1 MDDTVDPI
9 LLEVINNA
17 LTAIG
22 DEMGNTMKRTAR
34 SITARIGDFS
44 TVLVDAHGRVIAQ
57 GQGAGF
63 HLGYIRGVMPALLA
77 KFQGKLRPGDILA
90 SNDPYG
96 GLSHLPDIV
105 LLAPIFWRDTMIG
118 FSTLVTHHSDIGGRF
133 PGGQSTV
140 CAELYEEGLR
150 LPCVKL
156 YEEGRPNDA
165 LFEVI
170 AGNVRTPDDVIGD
183 LEGQAAACR
192 RGIRGLQELVDKY
205 GLARFENAVAQLHR
219 YSERVVR
226 GAIAKIPDGEYGWEE
241 HFEEDGVG
249 GPGIKLEVSI
259 RVHGDSIT
267 VDFTGSDPQVKSA
280 INVPYSLTCS
290 AAYICLRGVLA
301 ADAPANDG
309 LFEPVEVI
317 APKGCVLN
325 PNFPAAIGGRG
336 MMLWRICDMM
346 FGALAKAMPERIFA
360 AGEGGIS
367 SLTYAY
373 SGAEPGASP
382 VITDWYGGGW
392 GARPTKDGI
401 DGVNSLLSGNGG
413 SSVPVERLEAEFPIL
428 MDAYALMAD
437 TGGAGKY
444 RGCLSVYRTY
454 RFMKPGRALL
464 RTCRTTTV
472 PYGLEGGGE
481 GTPFRVVLNRDGTQ
495 IDYPP
500 QMFVD
505 AQVQCEDAIMHQLP
519 GGGGYGDPLERDPE
533 AVLNDVLDEKLS
545 PKYAESVYGVV
556 IEADTVDRARTHA
569 LRDEMRRTRVAGH
582 RSARGLGAG

>member
-1 MDDTVDPI
+1 MNDTVDPI
-9 LLEVINNA
+9 MLEVINNA

-44 TVLVDAHGRVIAQ
+44 TVLVDAQGRVIAQ

-63 HLGYIRGVMPALLA
+63 HLGYIRGVMPAVLR
-77 KFQGKLRPGDILA
+77 KFGGKLRPGDILA

-105 LLAPIFWRDTMIG
+105 LLAPTFWRDTLIG

-133 PGGQSTV
+133 PGGQSAV
-140 CAELYEEGLR
+140 CAEIYEEGLR

-156 YEEGRPNDA
+156 YSEGRPNEA

-192 RGIRGLQELVDKY
+192 RGIRGLQELVEKY
-205 GLARFENAVAQLHR
+205 GLARFQAAIAQLHR

-226 GAIAKIPDGEYGWEE
+226 NAIARIPDGEYRWED
-241 HFEEDGVG
+241 HFEEDGLG
-249 GPGIKLEVSI
+249 GPGINLKLCLKVQ
-259 RVHGDSIT
+259 GDSVV
-267 VDFTGSDPQVKSA
+267 VDFSGTDPQVRSA

-290 AAYICLRGVLA
+290 ASYICLRGVLA

-317 APKGCVLN
+317 APKGSVLN
-325 PNFPAAIGGRG
+325 PDFPAAIGGRG
-336 MMLWRICDMM
+336 MMLWRICDMI
-346 FGALAKAMPERIFA
+346 FGALAQAMPDRIFA
-360 AGEGGIS
+360 AGEGGIA

-373 SGAEPGASP
+373 SGAQPGASP
-382 VITDWYGGGW
+382 VLTDWYGGGW

-413 SSVPVERLEAEFPIL
+413 SSVPVERLEVEFPML
-428 MDAYALMAD
+428 MEAYGLMPD

-444 RGCLSVYRTY
+444 RGSMSVYRKY
-454 RFMKPGRALL
+454 RFLKPGRALI
-464 RTCRTTTV
+464 RSCRTTTV
-472 PYGLEGGGE
+472 PYGLSGGGS
-481 GTPFRVVLNRDGTQ
+481 GTPSRVVLERDGVET
-495 IDYPP
+495 DFPP

-505 AQVQCEDAIMHQLP
+505 ATVLPEDAITHVMCGA
-519 GGGGYGDPLERDPE
+519 GGFGDALERDP
-533 AVLNDVLDEKLS
+533 ALVLEDVLDEKIS
-545 PKYAESVYGVV
+545 PDYARRMYGVV
-556 IEADTVDRARTHA
+556 IEAGAVDTDRTQA
-569 LRDEMRRTRVAGH
+569 LRASMRRRP
-582 RSARGLGAG
+582 

>member
-1 MDDTVDPI
+1 MNDTVDPI
-9 LLEVINNA
+9 MLEVINNA

-63 HLGYIRGVMPALLA
+63 HLGYIRGVMPALLR
-77 KFQGKLRPGDILA
+77 KFAGKLRPGDILA

-105 LLAPIFWRDTMIG
+105 LLAPIFWRDTLVG

-133 PGGQSTV
+133 PGGQSAV
-140 CAELYEEGLR
+140 CAEIYEEGLR

-156 YEEGRPNDA
+156 YSEGRPNEA

-170 AGNVRTPDDVIGD
+170 AGNVRTPDDVVGD

-192 RGIRGLQELVDKY
+192 RGIRGLQELVEKY
-205 GLARFENAVAQLHR
+205 GLPRFHAAIAQLHR

-226 GAIAKIPDGEYGWEE
+226 SAIAKIPDGEYRWDD
-241 HFEEDGVG
+241 HFEEDGLG
-249 GPGIKLEVSI
+249 GPGIELKLCLKV
-259 RVHGDSIT
+259 RGDAVV
-267 VDFTGSDPQVKSA
+267 VDFTGTAPQVKSA

-290 AAYICLRGVLA
+290 ASYICLRGVLA

-346 FGALAKAMPERIFA
+346 FGALAKAMPDRIFA
-360 AGEGGIS
+360 AGEGGVA

-382 VITDWYGGGW
+382 VLTDWYGGGW

-413 SSVPVERLEAEFPIL
+413 SSVPVERLEVEFPML
-428 MDAYALMAD
+428 MEAYGLMPD

-444 RGCLSVYRTY
+444 RGSMSVYRKY
-454 RFMKPGRALL
+454 RFLKPGRALI
-464 RTCRTTTV
+464 RSCRTTTV
-472 PYGLEGGGE
+472 PYGLGGGGS
-481 GTPFRVVLNRDGTQ
+481 GTPSRVVLERDGTQ
-495 IDYPP
+495 TDFPP

-505 AQVQCEDAIMHQLP
+505 AQVTAEDAITHVMCGA
-519 GGGGYGDPLERDPE
+519 GGFGDALERDP
-533 AVLNDVLDEKLS
+533 ASVLDDVLDEKIS
-545 PKYAESVYGVV
+545 PDYARRMYGVV
-556 IEADTVDRARTHA
+556 IEDGALDTDRTQA
-569 LRDEMRRTRVAGH
+569 LRASRRRA
-582 RSARGLGAG
+582 SA

>member
-1 MDDTVDPI
+1 MENTVDPI

-17 LTAIG
+17 LIAIG

-44 TVLVDAHGRVIAQ
+44 TVLVDARGRVIAQ

-63 HLGYIRGVMPALLA
+63 HLGYIRGVMPALLR
-77 KFQGKLRPGDILA
+77 KFAGKLRPGDILA

-105 LLAPIFWRDTMIG
+105 LLAPIFWRDTLVG

-133 PGGQSTV
+133 PGGQSAV
-140 CAELYEEGLR
+140 CAEIYEEGLR

-156 YEEGRPNDA
+156 YQEGRPNDA

-170 AGNVRTPDDVIGD
+170 AGNVRTPDDVLGD

-192 RGIRGLQELVDKY
+192 RGIRGVQELIDKY
-205 GLARFENAVAQLHR
+205 GVARFEAAIAQLHR

-226 GAIAKIPDGEYGWEE
+226 GEIARIPDGEYGWQE

-249 GPGIKLEVSI
+249 GPGVNLKVCLK
-259 RVHGDSIT
+259 VHGDSIT
-267 VDFTGSDPQVKSA
+267 VDFTGCAPQLKSA

-317 APKGCVLN
+317 APKGTVLN
-325 PNFPAAIGGRG
+325 PHFPAAIGGRG

-346 FGALAKAMPERIFA
+346 FGALSKAMPERIFA
-360 AGEGGIS
+360 AGEGGIAS
-367 SLTYAY
+367 FTYAY
-373 SGAEPGASP
+373 SGVEEGASP
-382 VITDWYGGGW
+382 VLTDWYGGGW

-413 SSVPVERLEAEFPIL
+413 SSVPVERLEVEFPIL
-428 MDAYALMAD
+428 MDAYGLMPD

-444 RGCLSVYRTY
+444 RGSMSVYRTY
-454 RFMKPGRALL
+454 RFLKPGRALI
-464 RTCRTTTV
+464 RSCRTTSV
-472 PYGLEGGGE
+472 PYGLGGGGD
-481 GTPFRVVLNRDGTQ
+481 GTPSKVVLERGGKLTEF
-495 IDYPP
+495 PP
-500 QMFVD
+500 QMFID
-505 AQVQCEDAIMHQLP
+505 AQVEPEDAITHVMC
-519 GGGGYGDPLERDPE
+519 GAGAYGDALERDP
-533 AVLNDVLDEKLS
+533 AMVLDDVLDGRIT
-545 PKYAESVYGVV
+545 PAFARRMHGVA
-556 IEADTVDRARTHA
+556 IEGGAVGWAQTQA
-569 LRDEMRRTRVAGH
+569 LRERMRRRAEGS
-582 RSARGLGAG
+582 R

>member
-44 TVLVDAHGRVIAQ
+44 TVLVDARGRVIAQ

-77 KFQGKLRPGDILA
+77 KFAGKLRPGDILA

-105 LLAPIFWRDTMIG
+105 LLAPIFWRGTMVG

-140 CAELYEEGLR
+140 CAEIYEEGLR

-156 YEEGRPNDA
+156 YEEGRANEA

-192 RGIRGLQELVDKY
+192 RGIRGVQELIDKH
-205 GLARFENAVAQLHR
+205 GLARFEAAVEQLHR
-219 YSERVVR
+219 FSERVVR
-226 GAIAKIPDGEYGWEE
+226 GAIAKIPDGEYGWDE

-249 GPGIKLEVSI
+249 GPGIKLKLCLKV
-259 RVHGDSIT
+259 RGDSII
-267 VDFTGSDPQVKSA
+267 VDFTGSDPQVRSA

-309 LFEPVEVI
+309 LFEAVEVV
-317 APKGCVLN
+317 APKGSVLN

-382 VITDWYGGGW
+382 VLTDWYGGGW

-413 SSVPVERLEAEFPIL
+413 SSVPVERLEVEFPIL
-428 MDAYALMAD
+428 MEAYGLMPD

-454 RFMKPGRALL
+454 RFLKPGRALI

-472 PYGLEGGGE
+472 PYGLGGGAD
-481 GTPFRVVLNRDGTQ
+481 GTPFRVMLERGGVQTDL
-495 IDYPP
+495 PP

-505 AQVQCEDAIMHQLP
+505 AQVGSEDAIMHLLP
-519 GGGGYGDPLERDPE
+519 GGGGCGNPLERDPE
-533 AVLNDVLDEKLS
+533 AVLNDVLDEKIT
-545 PKYAESVYGVV
+545 PDYAQRVYGVA
-556 IEADTVDRARTHA
+556 IESGALDAARTRA
-569 LRDEMRRTRVAGH
+569 LRREKFRK
-582 RSARGLGAG
+582 

>member
-1 MDDTVDPI
+1 MNHSVDPI

-44 TVLVDAHGRVIAQ
+44 TVLVDARGRVIAQ

-77 KFQGKLRPGDILA
+77 KFAGKLRPGDILA

-105 LLAPIFWRDTMIG
+105 MLAPIFWRDTMVG
-118 FSTLVTHHSDIGGRF
+118 CSTLVTHHSDIGGRF

-140 CAELYEEGLR
+140 CSEIYEEGLR

-156 YEEGRPNDA
+156 YAEGRPNEA
-165 LFEVI
+165 LLDVI

-192 RGIRGLQELVDKY
+192 RGIRGMQELIDKY
-205 GLARFENAVAQLHR
+205 GLARFEAAIAQLHR

-226 GAIAKIPDGEYGWEE
+226 SAIAKIPDGEYRWDD

-249 GPGIKLEVSI
+249 GPGVDLKLCIKV
-259 RVHGDSIT
+259 RGDSVV
-267 VDFTGSDPQVKSA
+267 VDFSGTAPQVKSA

-317 APKGCVLN
+317 APKGCLLN
-325 PNFPAAIGGRG
+325 PHFPAAIGGRG

-346 FGALAKAMPERIFA
+346 FGALAQAMPERIFA
-360 AGEGGIS
+360 AGEGGVAS
-367 SLTYAY
+367 FTYAY

-382 VITDWYGGGW
+382 VLTDWYGGGW

-413 SSVPVERLEAEFPIL
+413 SSVPVERLEVEFPIL
-428 MDAYALMAD
+428 MEAYGLMPD
-437 TGGAGKY
+437 TGGAGRY
-444 RGCLSVYRTY
+444 RGSMSVYRSY
-454 RFMKPGRALL
+454 RFLKPGRALI
-464 RTCRTTTV
+464 RSCRTTTV
-472 PYGLEGGGE
+472 PYGLNGGAA
-481 GTPFRVVLNRDGTQ
+481 GTPSTVVLERGGQRTEF
-495 IDYPP
+495 PP

-505 AQVQCEDAIMHQLP
+505 AQVYPEDAITHVMC
-519 GGGGYGDPLERDPE
+519 GAGGYGDALERDPG
-533 AVLNDVLDEKLS
+533 AVLEDVLDEKIT
-545 PKYAESVYGVV
+545 PEFAQRAYGVV
-556 IEADTVDRARTHA
+556 IEAGAVDAQRTRA
-569 LRDEMRRTRVAGH
+569 LRERMRAA
-582 RSARGLGAG
+582 RS

>member
-1 MDDTVDPI
+1 MDETVDPI

-44 TVLVDAHGRVIAQ
+44 TVLVDARGRVIAQ

-77 KFQGKLRPGDILA
+77 KFAGKLCPGDILA

-105 LLAPIFWRDTMIG
+105 LLAPIFWRDTMVG

-133 PGGQSTV
+133 PGGQSAV
-140 CAELYEEGLR
+140 CSEIYEEGLR

-156 YEEGRPNDA
+156 YSEGRPNEA
-165 LFEVI
+165 LLDVI

-192 RGIRGLQELVDKY
+192 RGIRGMQELIDKY
-205 GLARFENAVAQLHR
+205 GLARFQAAIDQLHR

-226 GAIAKIPDGEYGWEE
+226 SAIAKIPDGEYRFHD

-249 GPGIKLEVSI
+249 GPGIDLKLCVKV
-259 RVHGDSIT
+259 RGDSVV
-267 VDFTGSDPQVKSA
+267 VDFSGTAPQVKSA

-325 PNFPAAIGGRG
+325 PHFPAAIGGRG
-336 MMLWRICDMM
+336 MMLWRICEMM
-346 FGALAKAMPERIFA
+346 FGALAQAMPERIFA
-360 AGEGGIS
+360 AGEGGIAS
-367 SLTYAY
+367 FTYAY

-382 VITDWYGGGW
+382 VLTDWYGGGW

-413 SSVPVERLEAEFPIL
+413 SSVPVERLEVEFPIL
-428 MDAYALMAD
+428 MEAYGLMPD

-444 RGCLSVYRTY
+444 RGSMSVYRSY
-454 RFMKPGRALL
+454 RFLKPGRALI
-464 RTCRTTTV
+464 RSCRTTTV
-472 PYGLEGGGE
+472 PYGLDGGGS
-481 GTPFRVVLNRDGTQ
+481 GTPSKVVLERDGRFTEF
-495 IDYPP
+495 PP

-505 AQVQCEDAIMHQLP
+505 SQVFAEDAITHVMC
-519 GGGGYGDPLERDPE
+519 GAGGYGDALERDPA
-533 AVLNDVLDEKLS
+533 AVLEDVLDEKIS
-545 PKYAESVYGVV
+545 PELAQRAYGVV
-556 IEADTVDRARTHA
+556 IAAGTVDSQRTQA
-569 LRDEMRRTRVAGH
+569 LRERMRAA
-582 RSARGLGAG
+582 RS

>member
-1 MDDTVDPI
+1 MEDTVDPI

-44 TVLVDAHGRVIAQ
+44 TVLVDARGRVIAQ

-63 HLGYIRGVMPALLA
+63 HLGYIRGVMPALLK
-77 KFQGKLRPGDILA
+77 KFGGKLRPGDILA

-105 LLAPIFWRDTMIG
+105 LLAPIFWRDTMVG

-133 PGGQSTV
+133 PGGQSSV
-140 CAELYEEGLR
+140 CTEIYEEGLR

-156 YEEGRPNDA
+156 YEEGRPNGA
-165 LFEVI
+165 LFDVI
-170 AGNVRTPDDVIGD
+170 AGNVRAPDDVIGD

-192 RGIRGLQELVDKY
+192 RGIRGVQELVDKY
-205 GLARFENAVAQLHR
+205 GLGRLESAIAQLHR

-226 GAIAKIPDGEYGWEE
+226 SAIAKIPNGEYGWDE

-249 GPGIKLEVSI
+249 GPGVDLKLRL

-267 VDFTGSDPQVKSA
+267 VDFTGSAPQVKSA

-290 AAYICLRGVLA
+290 ASYICLRGVLA

-336 MMLWRICDMM
+336 MMLWRICDMI
-346 FGALAKAMPERIFA
+346 FGALAQAMPERIFA
-360 AGEGGIS
+360 AGEGGVAS
-367 SLTYAY
+367 FTYAH
-373 SGAEPGASP
+373 SGGGPGAST
-382 VITDWYGGGW
+382 VLTDWYGGGW

-428 MDAYALMAD
+428 MDAYGLMPD

-444 RGCLSVYRTY
+444 RGSLSVYRTY
-454 RFMKPGRALL
+454 RFLKPGRALI

-472 PYGLEGGGE
+472 PYGLGGGGD
-481 GTPFRVVLNRDGTQ
+481 GTPFRAVLYRGDTQ
-495 IDYPP
+495 TEYPP

-505 AQVQCEDAIMHQLP
+505 AQVQPEDAIMHQLS
-519 GGGGYGDPLERDPE
+519 GAGGYGDALEREPRM
-533 AVLNDVLDEKLS
+533 VLEDVLDEKIS
-545 PKYAESVYGVV
+545 AQHARQQYGVV
-556 IEADTVDRARTHA
+556 IEAGALDEPRTRALRETMRRAR
-569 LRDEMRRTRVAGH
+569 G
-582 RSARGLGAG
+582 

>member
-1 MDDTVDPI
+1 MNDTVDPI

-44 TVLVDAHGRVIAQ
+44 TVLVDARGRVIAQ

-63 HLGYIRGVMPALLA
+63 HLGYIRGVMPAVLK
-77 KFQGKLRPGDILA
+77 KFAGKLRPGDILA

-105 LLAPIFWRDTMIG
+105 LLAPIFWRDTMVG

-133 PGGQSTV
+133 PGGQSSV
-140 CAELYEEGLR
+140 CAEIYEEGLR

-156 YEEGRPNDA
+156 YEEGRPNEA
-165 LFEVI
+165 LLEVI
-170 AGNVRTPDDVIGD
+170 AGNVRTPDDVIGY

-192 RGIRGLQELVDKY
+192 RGIRGVQELLEKY
-205 GLARFENAVAQLHR
+205 GLARLEAAIAQLHR

-226 GAIAKIPDGEYGWEE
+226 AAIAKIPDGEYGWDEY
-241 HFEEDGVG
+241 FEEDGIG
-249 GPGIKLEVSI
+249 GPGINLKL
-259 RVHGDSIT
+259 RLKVHGDSVT

-290 AAYICLRGVLA
+290 AAYISLRGVLA

-360 AGEGGIS
+360 AGEGGIA

-382 VITDWYGGGW
+382 VLTDWYGGGW

-413 SSVPVERLEAEFPIL
+413 SSVPVERLEVEFPIL
-428 MDAYALMAD
+428 MEAYGLMPD

-444 RGCLSVYRTY
+444 RGSLSVYRTY
-454 RFMKPGRALL
+454 RFLKSGRALI

-472 PYGLEGGGE
+472 PYGLGGGGD
-481 GTPFRVVLNRDGTQ
+481 GTPFRVVLDRGGTQ
-495 IDYPP
+495 LDYPP

-505 AQVQCEDAIMHQLP
+505 AQVQPEDAIMHQLA
-519 GGGGYGDPLERDPE
+519 GAGGYGDALERDPE
-533 AVLNDVLDEKLS
+533 MVLNDVLDEKIS
-545 PKYAESVYGVV
+545 PQYAQRIYGVV
-556 IEADTVDRARTHA
+556 IEAGAVDESRTQA
-569 LRDEMRRTRVAGH
+569 LRKEKIEKRK
-582 RSARGLGAG
+582 

>member
-1 MDDTVDPI
+1 MNDTVDPI

-44 TVLVDAHGRVIAQ
+44 TVLVDARGRVIAQ

-63 HLGYIRGVMPALLA
+63 HLGYIRGVMPAVLS
-77 KFQGKLRPGDILA
+77 KFAGKLRPGDILA

-140 CAELYEEGLR
+140 CAEIYEEGLR

-156 YEEGRPNDA
+156 YDEGRPNEA

-183 LEGQAAACR
+183 IEGQAAACR

-205 GLARFENAVAQLHR
+205 GLARFEAAIAQLHR

-226 GAIAKIPDGEYGWEE
+226 AAIAKIPDGEYGWEE

-249 GPGIKLEVSI
+249 GPGIKLKLCLK
-259 RVHGDSIT
+259 VHGDSIT
-267 VDFTGSDPQVKSA
+267 VDFSGSDPQVKSA

-290 AAYICLRGVLA
+290 AAYISLRGVLA
-301 ADAPANDG
+301 AEAPANDG

-325 PNFPAAIGGRG
+325 PHFPAAIGGRG
-336 MMLWRICDMM
+336 MMLWRICDMV

-360 AGEGGIS
+360 AGEGGVS
-367 SLTYAY
+367 SLTYAF
-373 SGAEPGASP
+373 SGVETGASP
-382 VITDWYGGGW
+382 VLTDWYGGGW

-413 SSVPVERLEAEFPIL
+413 SSVPVERLEVEFPIL
-428 MDAYALMAD
+428 MEAYGLMPD

-454 RFMKPGRALL
+454 RFLKPGRAML

-472 PYGLEGGGE
+472 PYGLGGGGD
-481 GTPFRVVLNRDGTQ
+481 GTPFRVVLYHGETQ
-495 IDYPP
+495 TDFPP

-505 AQVQCEDAIMHQLP
+505 AQVQAEDAIMHLLP
-519 GGGGYGDPLERDPE
+519 GAGGYGDALERDPKM
-533 AVLNDVLDEKLS
+533 VLDDVLDEKIS
-545 PKYAESVYGVV
+545 PQHAQRAYGVV
-556 IEADTVDRARTHA
+556 IEAGAVDVERTRA
-569 LRDEMRRTRVAGH
+569 LREQKRQKK
-582 RSARGLGAG
+582 

>member
-1 MDDTVDPI
+1 MNDTVDPI

-44 TVLVDAHGRVIAQ
+44 TVLVDARGRVIAQ

-63 HLGYIRGVMPALLA
+63 HLGYIRGVMPAVLR
-77 KFQGKLRPGDILA
+77 KFAGQLRPGDILA

-105 LLAPIFWRDTMIG
+105 LLAPIFWRDTMVG

-133 PGGQSTV
+133 PGGQSSV
-140 CAELYEEGLR
+140 CTEIYEEGLR

-156 YEEGRPNDA
+156 YDEGRPNNA
-165 LFEVI
+165 LLEVI

-192 RGIRGLQELVDKY
+192 RGIRGVQKLLDKY
-205 GLARFENAVAQLHR
+205 GLPRFEAAIDQLHR

-226 GAIAKIPDGEYGWEE
+226 TAIAKIPDGEYAWDEY
-241 HFEEDGVG
+241 FEEDGIG
-249 GPGIKLEVSI
+249 GPGINLKLCLKV
-259 RVHGDSIT
+259 RGDSII

-290 AAYICLRGVLA
+290 AAYISLRGVLA

-317 APKGCVLN
+317 APKGSVLN

-360 AGEGGIS
+360 AGEGGIA

-382 VITDWYGGGW
+382 VLTDWYGGGW

-413 SSVPVERLEAEFPIL
+413 SSVPVERLEVEFPIL
-428 MDAYALMAD
+428 MEAYGLMPD

-444 RGCLSVYRTY
+444 RGSLSVYRTY
-454 RFMKPGRALL
+454 RFLKSGRALI

-472 PYGLEGGGE
+472 PYGLGGGGD
-481 GTPFRVVLNRDGTQ
+481 GTPFRVVLDRGGAQT
-495 IDYPP
+495 DYPP

-505 AQVQCEDAIMHQLP
+505 AQVQPEDAIMHQLS
-519 GGGGYGDPLERDPE
+519 GAGGYGDALDRDPE
-533 AVLNDVLDEKLS
+533 MVLNDVLDEKIS
-545 PKYAESVYGVV
+545 PHYAQRVYGVV
-556 IEADTVDRARTHA
+556 IEAGRLDGPRTSA
-569 LRDEMRRTRVAGH
+569 LRDAIRQGRK
-582 RSARGLGAG
+582 

>member
-1 MDDTVDPI
+1 MNDTVDPI

-44 TVLVDAHGRVIAQ
+44 TVLVDAQGRVIAQ

-63 HLGYIRGVMPALLA
+63 HLGYIRGVMPALLQ
-77 KFQGKLRPGDILA
+77 KFAGKLRPGDILA

-105 LLAPIFWRDTMIG
+105 LLAPIFWRDTLIG

-133 PGGQSTV
+133 PGGQSAV
-140 CAELYEEGLR
+140 CAEIYEEGLR

-156 YEEGRPNDA
+156 YSEGQPNQA
-165 LFEVI
+165 LLEVI

-192 RGIRGLQELVDKY
+192 RGIRGLQELVEKY
-205 GLARFENAVAQLHR
+205 GLARFQAAIAQLHR

-226 GAIAKIPDGEYGWEE
+226 AAIAKIPDGEYRWDD
-241 HFEEDGVG
+241 HFEEDGLG
-249 GPGIKLEVSI
+249 GPGIELKLCIKV
-259 RVHGDSIT
+259 RGDSVV
-267 VDFTGSDPQVKSA
+267 VDFSGTAPQVKSA

-290 AAYICLRGVLA
+290 ASYICLRGVLA

-309 LFEPVEVI
+309 LFQPVEVI

-325 PNFPAAIGGRG
+325 PSFPAAIGGRG

-346 FGALAKAMPERIFA
+346 FGALAKAMPDRIFA
-360 AGEGGIS
+360 AGEGGIAS
-367 SLTYAY
+367 ITYAY
-373 SGAEPGASP
+373 AGAEPGASP
-382 VITDWYGGGW
+382 VLTDWYGGGW

-413 SSVPVERLEAEFPIL
+413 SSVPVERLEVEFPLL
-428 MDAYALMAD
+428 MEAYGLMPD

-444 RGCLSVYRTY
+444 RGSMSVYRTY
-454 RFMKPGRALL
+454 RFLQPGRALI
-464 RTCRTTTV
+464 RSCRTTTL
-472 PYGLEGGGE
+472 PYGLGGGGP
-481 GTPFRVVLNRDGTQ
+481 GTPSRVVLERGGTQ
-495 IDYPP
+495 TDFPP

-505 AQVQCEDAIMHQLP
+505 AQVRPEDAITHVMC
-519 GGGGYGDPLERDPE
+519 GAGGYGDALERSP
-533 AVLNDVLDEKLS
+533 AMVLEDVLDEKIS
-545 PKYAESVYGVV
+545 PAHARRMYGVV
-556 IEADTVDRARTHA
+556 IADGAVDMQRTRA
-569 LRDEMRRTRVAGH
+569 LRASMRRGEP
-582 RSARGLGAG
+582 G

>member
-1 MDDTVDPI
+1 MNDAVDPI

-44 TVLVDAHGRVIAQ
+44 TVLVDARGRVIAQ

-63 HLGYIRGVMPALLA
+63 HLGYIRGVMPAVLS
-77 KFQGKLRPGDILA
+77 KFAGKLRPGDILA

-140 CAELYEEGLR
+140 CTEIYEEGLR

-156 YEEGRPNDA
+156 YDEGRPNEA

-183 LEGQAAACR
+183 IEGQAAACR
-192 RGIRGLQELVDKY
+192 RGVRGLQELVDKY
-205 GLARFENAVAQLHR
+205 GLARFEAAIAQLHR

-226 GAIAKIPDGEYGWEE
+226 AAIGKIPDGEYAWEE

-249 GPGIKLEVSI
+249 GPGIDLKLCLKI
-259 RVHGDSIT
+259 RGDSVV
-267 VDFTGSDPQVKSA
+267 VDFTGSGAQVKSA

-290 AAYICLRGVLA
+290 AAYISLRGVLA

-325 PNFPAAIGGRG
+325 PHFPAAIGGRG

-382 VITDWYGGGW
+382 VLTDWYGGGW

-413 SSVPVERLEAEFPIL
+413 SSVPVERLEVEFPIL
-428 MDAYALMAD
+428 MEGYGLMPD

-454 RFMKPGRALL
+454 RFLKPGRAML

-472 PYGLEGGGE
+472 PYGLGGGSD
-481 GTPFRVVLNRDGTQ
+481 GTPFRVVLYRGDTQ
-495 IDYPP
+495 TDFPA

-505 AQVQCEDAIMHQLP
+505 TQVRAEDAIMHQLP
-519 GGGGYGDPLERDPE
+519 GAGGYGDALERDP
-533 AVLNDVLDEKLS
+533 AMVLDDVLDEKIS
-545 PKYAESVYGVV
+545 PQYAQRIYGVV
-556 IEADTVDRARTHA
+556 IERGAVDAERTRA
-569 LRDEMRRTRVAGH
+569 LRNEMRRA
-582 RSARGLGAG
+582 RS

>member
-1 MDDTVDPI
+1 MQDTVDPI

-22 DEMGNTMKRTAR
+22 DEMGHTMKRTAR

-44 TVLVDAHGRVIAQ
+44 TVLVDARGHVIAQ

-63 HLGYIRGVMPALLA
+63 HLGYIRGVMPAVMA
-77 KFQGKLRPGDILA
+77 KFGGKLRPGDILA

-105 LLAPIFWRDTMIG
+105 LLAPIFSRDTMVG

-133 PGGQSTV
+133 PGGQSSV
-140 CAELYEEGLR
+140 CTEIYEEGLR

-156 YEEGRPNDA
+156 YEEGRPNQA

-192 RGIRGLQELVDKY
+192 RGIRGVQELVDKY
-205 GLARFENAVAQLHR
+205 GLERFEAAIAQLHR

-241 HFEEDGVG
+241 YFEEDGTG
-249 GPGIKLEVSI
+249 GPGVHLKLCLKV
-259 RVHGDSIT
+259 RGDSIV

-290 AAYICLRGVLA
+290 ASYISLRGVLA

-325 PNFPAAIGGRG
+325 PHFPAAIGGRG
-336 MMLWRICDMM
+336 MMLWRVCDMI

-360 AGEGGIS
+360 AGEGGVASI
-367 SLTYAY
+367 TYAY
-373 SGAEPGASP
+373 AGTEPGASS
-382 VITDWYGGGW
+382 VLTDWYGSGW

-413 SSVPVERLEAEFPIL
+413 SSVPVERLEVEFPIM
-428 MDAYALMAD
+428 MDAYGLMPD

-444 RGCLSVYRTY
+444 RGALSVYRTY
-454 RFMKPGRALL
+454 RFLKPGRALI

-472 PYGLEGGGE
+472 PYGLGGGGD
-481 GTPFRVVLNRDGTQ
+481 GTPFRVVLDRGGVRT
-495 IDYPP
+495 DYPP

-505 AQVQCEDAIMHQLP
+505 AQVQAEDAIMHQLP
-519 GGGGYGDPLERDPE
+519 GAGGYGDPLERDP
-533 AVLNDVLDEKLS
+533 AMVLDDVLDEKLS
-545 PKYAESVYGVV
+545 AQSAQRLYGVV
-556 IEADTVDRARTHA
+556 IEAGAVDMART
-569 LRDEMRRTRVAGH
+569 
-582 RSARGLGAG
+582 RGLREDRRRGR

>member
-44 TVLVDAHGRVIAQ
+44 TVLVDARGRVIAQ

-63 HLGYIRGVMPALLA
+63 HLGYIRGVMPAVLK
-77 KFQGKLRPGDILA
+77 KFAGKLRPGDILA

-105 LLAPIFWRDTMIG
+105 LLAPIFWHETMIG

-133 PGGQSTV
+133 PGGQSSV
-140 CAELYEEGLR
+140 CSEIYEEGLR

-156 YEEGRPNDA
+156 YEEGRPNQA
-165 LFEVI
+165 LLDVI

-205 GLARFENAVAQLHR
+205 GLERFETAIAQLHR

-226 GAIAKIPDGEYGWEE
+226 AAIMKIPDGEYVWDE

-249 GPGIKLEVSI
+249 GPGIHLKLCLKV
-259 RVHGDSIT
+259 RGDSVI
-267 VDFTGSDPQVKSA
+267 VDFTGTDPQVKSA

-290 AAYICLRGVLA
+290 ASYICLRGVLA

-317 APKGCVLN
+317 APKGTVLN
-325 PNFPAAIGGRG
+325 PHFPAAIGGRG

-360 AGEGGIS
+360 AGEGGVA

-373 SGAEPGASP
+373 SGGEPGASP
-382 VITDWYGGGW
+382 VLTDWYGGGW

-413 SSVPVERLEAEFPIL
+413 SSVPVERLEVEFPLL
-428 MDAYALMAD
+428 MEAYGLMPD

-444 RGCLSVYRTY
+444 RGSLSVYRTY
-454 RFMKPGRALL
+454 RFLKPGRALI

-472 PYGLEGGGE
+472 PYGLGGGGD
-481 GTPFRVVLNRDGTQ
+481 GTPFRVVLDRAGTQ
-495 IDYPP
+495 TDYPP

-505 AQVQCEDAIMHQLP
+505 AQVQTEDAIMHLLP
-519 GGGGYGDPLERDPE
+519 GAGGYGDALDRDP
-533 AVLNDVLDEKLS
+533 AMVLNDVLDEKIS
-545 PKYAESVYGVV
+545 SQCAQRVYGVV
-556 IEADTVDRARTHA
+556 IDADAVDGSRTHA
-569 LRDEMRRTRVAGH
+569 LRDAMRR
-582 RSARGLGAG
+582 ARG

>member
-1 MDDTVDPI
+1 MNDTVDPI
-9 LLEVINNA
+9 MLEVINNA

-44 TVLVDAHGRVIAQ
+44 TVLVDAQGRVIAQ

-63 HLGYIRGVMPALLA
+63 HLGYIRGVMPAVLR
-77 KFQGKLRPGDILA
+77 KFGGKLRPGDILA
-90 SNDPYG
+90 SNAPYG

-105 LLAPIFWRDTMIG
+105 LLAPTFWRDTLIG

-133 PGGQSTV
+133 PGGQSAV
-140 CAELYEEGLR
+140 CAEIYEEGLR

-156 YEEGRPNDA
+156 YSEGRPNEA

-192 RGIRGLQELVDKY
+192 RGIRGLQELVEKY
-205 GLARFENAVAQLHR
+205 GLARFQAAIAQLHR

-226 GAIAKIPDGEYGWEE
+226 NAIARIPDGEYRWED
-241 HFEEDGVG
+241 HFEEDGLG
-249 GPGIKLEVSI
+249 GPGINLKLCLKVQ
-259 RVHGDSIT
+259 GDSVV
-267 VDFTGSDPQVKSA
+267 VDFSGTDPQVRSA

-290 AAYICLRGVLA
+290 ASYICLRGVLA

-317 APKGCVLN
+317 APKGSVLN
-325 PNFPAAIGGRG
+325 PDFPAAIGGRG
-336 MMLWRICDMM
+336 MMLWRICDMI
-346 FGALAKAMPERIFA
+346 FGALAQAMPDRIFA
-360 AGEGGIS
+360 AGEGGIA

-373 SGAEPGASP
+373 SGAQPGASP
-382 VITDWYGGGW
+382 VLTDWYGGGW

-413 SSVPVERLEAEFPIL
+413 SSVPVERLEVEYPML
-428 MDAYALMAD
+428 MEAYGLMPD

-444 RGCLSVYRTY
+444 RGSMSVYRKY
-454 RFMKPGRALL
+454 RFLKPGRALI
-464 RTCRTTTV
+464 RSCRTTTV
-472 PYGLEGGGE
+472 PYGLSGGGS
-481 GTPFRVVLNRDGTQ
+481 GTPSRVVLERDGVET
-495 IDYPP
+495 DFPP

-505 AQVQCEDAIMHQLP
+505 ATVLPEDAITHVMCGA
-519 GGGGYGDPLERDPE
+519 GGFGDALERDP
-533 AVLNDVLDEKLS
+533 ALVLEDVLDEKIS
-545 PKYAESVYGVV
+545 PDYARRMYGVV
-556 IEADTVDRARTHA
+556 IEAGAVDTGRTQA
-569 LRDEMRRTRVAGH
+569 LRASMRRRP
-582 RSARGLGAG
+582 

>member
-1 MDDTVDPI
+1 MDETVDPI

-44 TVLVDAHGRVIAQ
+44 TVLVDARGRVIAQ

-63 HLGYIRGVMPALLA
+63 HLGYIRGVMPALLK
-77 KFQGKLRPGDILA
+77 KFAGKLRPGDILA

-105 LLAPIFWRDTMIG
+105 LLAPIFWRDTMVG

-140 CAELYEEGLR
+140 CAEIYEEGLR

-156 YEEGRPNDA
+156 YEEGRPNQA
-165 LFEVI
+165 LLEVI

-192 RGIRGLQELVDKY
+192 RGIRGVQELIDKY
-205 GLARFENAVAQLHR
+205 GLACFEAAVAQLHR

-226 GAIAKIPDGEYGWEE
+226 GEIAKIADGEYEWDE

-249 GPGIKLEVSI
+249 GPGIRLKLCLKV
-259 RVHGDSIT
+259 RGDSII

-346 FGALAKAMPERIFA
+346 FGALAKAMPGRIFA

-373 SGAEPGASP
+373 GGVEPGASP
-382 VITDWYGGGW
+382 VLTDWYGGGW
-392 GARPTKDGI
+392 GARPNKDGI

-413 SSVPVERLEAEFPIL
+413 SSVPVERLEVEFPIL
-428 MDAYALMAD
+428 MEAYGLMPD
-437 TGGAGKY
+437 TGGAGRY

-454 RFMKPGRALL
+454 RFLNPGRALI

-472 PYGLEGGGE
+472 PYGLDGGAN
-481 GTPFRVVLNRDGTQ
+481 GTPFRVVLERGGVHTDF
-495 IDYPP
+495 PP
-500 QMFVD
+500 QMLVD
-505 AQVQCEDAIMHQLP
+505 AQVGPEDAIMHQLP
-519 GGGGYGDPLERDPE
+519 GGGGYGDPLQRDP
-533 AVLNDVLDEKLS
+533 AMVLEDVLDEKIS
-545 PKYAESVYGVV
+545 PGYAQRVYGVV
-556 IEADTVDRARTHA
+556 IEGGAVDELRTRA
-569 LRDEMRRTRVAGH
+569 LR
-582 RSARGLGAG
+582 